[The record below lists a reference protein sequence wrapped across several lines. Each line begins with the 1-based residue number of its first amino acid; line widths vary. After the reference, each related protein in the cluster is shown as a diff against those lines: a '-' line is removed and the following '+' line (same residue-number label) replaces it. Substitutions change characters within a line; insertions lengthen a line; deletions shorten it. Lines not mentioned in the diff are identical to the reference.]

1 MPSVIFTLQ
10 TILTMTDMA
19 IWHVHKK
26 KFSIYKTGHYL
37 LYVVCRILLSA
48 EIQIHVK
55 KNYTDIVNIIFELK
69 EISLVS

>member
-1 MPSVIFTLQ
+1 MICQP
-10 TILTMTDMA
+10 
-19 IWHVHKK
+19 KK

-37 LYVVCRILLSA
+37 LYVEYKILLSA

-55 KNYTDIVNIIFELK
+55 KNYTDRVNIIFELK